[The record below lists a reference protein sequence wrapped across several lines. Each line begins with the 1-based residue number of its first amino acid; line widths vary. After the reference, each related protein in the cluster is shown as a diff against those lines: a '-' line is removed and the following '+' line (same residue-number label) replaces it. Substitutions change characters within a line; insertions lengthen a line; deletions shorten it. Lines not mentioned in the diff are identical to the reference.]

1 MGQELELEWIKM
13 KDVHSPNDDLRFRG
27 FEQGAAC
34 FARGEGMWYSEGSVY
49 FACTNGGKSRMV
61 KFGRFQGVNYFY
73 FRSLTIQTWWTI
85 VII

>member
-34 FARGEGMWYSEGSVY
+34 FARGEECASEGSVY
-49 FACTNGGKSRMV
+49 FACTNGGKKQNGQIWQIS
-61 KFGRFQGVNYFY
+61 GG
-73 FRSLTIQTWWTI
+73 
-85 VII
+85 